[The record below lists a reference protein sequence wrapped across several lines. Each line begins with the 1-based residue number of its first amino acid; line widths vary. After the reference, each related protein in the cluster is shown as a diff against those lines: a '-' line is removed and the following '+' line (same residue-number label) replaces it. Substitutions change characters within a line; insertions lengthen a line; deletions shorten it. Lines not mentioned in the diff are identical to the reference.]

1 MDKNLVTYGA
11 IFTKEEE
18 GYSIDIPDIKNAFT
32 CSDTIEDGIEAAQEV
47 IGLMLYSYNDKPYP
61 KMTIIDKDKLEKNQE
76 VIYINVFLPYQF
88 AKTKEVYKNKMLTV
102 PTWLEVLAKQKNI
115 NFSRVLQEGLKKEL
129 KIK

>member
-115 NFSRVLQEGLKKEL
+115 NFSRVLQEGLK
-129 KIK
+129 